1 MKGKEPIDVFLTENK
16 MMLTRTPIQEG
27 CHTCSITDTSSVNSN
42 SEAGSITTGGWW
54 CELEREI
61 TNSVRQVSH
70 IQQK

>member
-42 SEAGSITTGGWW
+42 SVARASGDSRGAGSLTTNG
-54 CELEREI
+54 
-61 TNSVRQVSH
+61 
-70 IQQK
+70 